1 MSSINHTALNKL
13 PVHFIIGAA
22 RSGTTLLR
30 TILNAH
36 PQVVSTGE
44 VRYVMALYGKYA
56 QSKAMPA
63 SFVVDFAA
71 YEKSRLKNVGKAKRA
86 ANVDIAAKRAAFAQL
101 LAAQAPQLNY
111 ADVCKLL
118 LLGNKATEGDKTPE
132 HLQALINKNPDYI
145 FYVEELLSVYP
156 NAKILA
162 CIRDPRSVV
171 LSHKQNKG
179 KNDFSQYM
187 GDSVAAVSYFWEVCN
202 QAILALQQK
211 YPQQIMLVLYEDL
224 VNNKERLLHDICHF
238 LNISFDE
245 VLLNHQDQNQIQTP
259 KPNTLA
265 TADTE
270 QETAWQQKKQADLS
284 KSIYTNRLA
293 AWKTE
298 LSNNEIAVVET
309 FCSSTAAK
317 LGYENSVALSN
328 TKQMWLRLLNSPQI
342 ILSYVVCSIF
352 IINYFRLPFKLR
364 LLLAKYLKIR
374 K

>member
-1 MSSINHTALNKL
+1 MPSINHTVLNKL

-30 TILNAH
+30 TILNTH

-44 VRYVMALYGKYA
+44 VRYVMALYGNYA
-56 QSKAMPA
+56 KSKAMPT
-63 SFVVDFAA
+63 SFVVDFTA

-86 ANVDIAAKRAAFAQL
+86 ANTDIAAKRAAFTQL
-101 LAAQAPQLNY
+101 LATEAPQLNY

-118 LLGNKATEGDKTPE
+118 LLGNKAIEGDKTPE

-145 FYVEELLSVYP
+145 FYADELMSVYP

-187 GDSVAAVSYFWEVCN
+187 GDSIAAVSYFWQVCN

-224 VNNKERLLHDICHF
+224 VNNKERLLQDICRF
-238 LNISFDE
+238 LDIGFDA
-245 VLLNHQDQNQIQTP
+245 VLLNHQTQTLNS
-259 KPNTLA
+259 NTLA
-265 TADTE
+265 TADSE

-298 LSNNEIAVVET
+298 LTNNEIAIVEA

-317 LGYENSVALSN
+317 LGYENSVELSN
-328 TKQMWLRLLNSPQI
+328 AKQMWLRLLNSPQI
-342 ILSYVVCSIF
+342 MLSYVVCSIF

-364 LLLAKYLKIR
+364 LLFAKYLKIR